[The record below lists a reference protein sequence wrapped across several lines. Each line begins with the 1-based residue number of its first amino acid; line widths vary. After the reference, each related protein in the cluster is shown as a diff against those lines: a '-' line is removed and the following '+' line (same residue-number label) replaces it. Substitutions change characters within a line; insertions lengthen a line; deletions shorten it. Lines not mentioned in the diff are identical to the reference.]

1 MSTHSFSP
9 PLPLL
14 ARALS
19 HASPPC
25 RPTPRPPAPASR
37 LTQLGAYT
45 VMREGNTNGVHPQDE
60 TIKAGFDGK
69 IYAGIMPVYSFSNGH
84 AYVVSQLHKAS
95 PPPLPPPHSAWRRR
109 CVGRGQCAACAAC
122 LPPLTQA
129 LLPPTPTPLPLQK
142 WGVEPYVIHFTWTR
156 GGLDSKR
163 WRIREARLWHDPP
176 EYYSSPNILSV
187 RLNVPKVRVR
197 AGVGGCVRVGW
208 GA

>member
-1 MSTHSFSP
+1 MHGTADIQSAAR
-9 PLPLL
+9 PLAIARWLL
-14 ARALS
+14 AVAVMIALIVVIGGI
-19 HASPPC
+19 
-25 RPTPRPPAPASR
+25 TR
-37 LTQLGAYT
+37 LT
-45 VMREGNTNGVHPQDE
+45 ESGVSITE
-60 TIKAGFDGK
+60 WK
-69 IYAGIMPVYSFSNGH
+69 PVTGMI
-84 AYVVSQLHKAS
+84 
-95 PPPLPPPHSAWRRR
+95 
-109 CVGRGQCAACAAC
+109 
-122 LPPLTQA
+122 PPLTQA